1 MIDKLKNRIKET
13 SSINGSY
20 LCVGELQARDGEH
33 DLCGRH
39 HDELRQQPHDVHRVL
54 VRDLMSDEIL
64 KNVFNLVK
72 TILMFDLFFY
82 YLSLL
87 QEFKEKS
94 RDRV

>member
-1 MIDKLKNRIKET
+1 MKKRIKKENLVN
-13 SSINGSY
+13 NGSN

-39 HDELRQQPHDVHRVL
+39 DDELRQQPHDVHRVL
-54 VRDLMSDEIL
+54 VRNLVSYETL
-64 KNVFNLVK
+64 KNLFDLVK

>member
-39 HDELRQQPHDVHRVL
+39 DDELRQQPHDVHRVL
-54 VRDLMSDEIL
+54 FGDFVSQERLQIKMIVYRCLDY
-64 KNVFNLVK
+64 K
-72 TILMFDLFFY
+72 TF
-82 YLSLL
+82 
-87 QEFKEKS
+87 
-94 RDRV
+94 